1 MSSTHTPPLVYV
13 DCDIPDG
20 VTLVAWRRERDA
32 AERRSRAEV
41 REARSLA
48 RRNAIR
54 RRLPRLGLGLGLGPK
69 PSFRP
74 RFA

>member
-1 MSSTHTPPLVYV
+1 MSTSSHSPLVYV

-20 VTLVAWRRERDA
+20 MTLVEWRAEKNR
-32 AERRSRAEV
+32 AERRSRQEAG
-41 REARSLA
+41 EARSQA
-48 RRNAIR
+48 RRIALK
-54 RRLPRLGLGLGLGPK
+54 RRLPRLGLRPA

>member
-1 MSSTHTPPLVYV
+1 MSTSSHSPLVYV

-20 VTLVAWRRERDA
+20 MTLVEWRAMKDR
-32 AERRSRAEV
+32 AERRSRQEAS
-41 REARSLA
+41 EARSQA
-48 RRNAIR
+48 RRSVLK
-54 RRLPRLGLGLGLGPK
+54 RRLPRLGLRPQ

>member
-1 MSSTHTPPLVYV
+1 MSSTHTRLLVYV

-20 VTLVAWRRERDA
+20 VTLVAWRRERDG
-32 AERRSRAEV
+32 AEHRSRAEV

-54 RRLPRLGLGLGLGPK
+54 RRLPRLGLGAK